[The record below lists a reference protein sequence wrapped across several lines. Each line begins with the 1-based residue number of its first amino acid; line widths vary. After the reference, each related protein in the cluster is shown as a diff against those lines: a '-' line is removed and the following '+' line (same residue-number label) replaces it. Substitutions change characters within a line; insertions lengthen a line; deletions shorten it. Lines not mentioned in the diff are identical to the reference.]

1 MAILALDQGQT
12 KTNALLLAENG
23 EILGIGMAGG
33 ASHYKDC
40 LLYTSVKD
48 TGYGGYGNS
57 GKLRNFINGNFF
69 LLIRHK
75 ETPL

>member
-33 ASHYKDC
+33 ASHDA
-40 LLYTSVKD
+40 
-48 TGYGGYGNS
+48 GGS
-57 GKLRNFINGNFF
+57 
-69 LLIRHK
+69 
-75 ETPL
+75 